1 MLFEDL
7 LKKLARSL
15 DEEGIEY
22 LVMGGQA
29 VLVHGEPRLTR
40 DVDITLGVTPDNLN
54 RILKIAENL
63 GLKVLVSDPEKFIN
77 ETWVLPAQDLESGIR
92 VDFIFSASEFEKQA
106 LQRAQSIDIEGTPV
120 RFASAEDLIIQKI
133 FSGRPRDIED
143 VRGILIKKIHQL
155 DINYIQGTLK
165 KFDEALST
173 GSFSQRF
180 EALLKEQRELTVD
193 TDQHG

>member
-22 LVMGGQA
+22 LVTGGQA

-40 DVDITLGVTPDNLN
+40 DIDITLGVIPDDLN
-54 RILKIAENL
+54 RVLKIAENL
-63 GLKVLVSDPEKFIN
+63 GLKALVRDPEKFTS
-77 ETWVLPAQDLESGIR
+77 ETWVLPVQDPESGIR
-92 VDFIFSASEFEKQA
+92 VDFIFSASEFKKRA
-106 LQRAQSIDIEGTPV
+106 LQRAEPIDIEGVPV
-120 RFASAEDLIIQKI
+120 RFASAEDLIVQKI

-155 DINYIQGTLK
+155 DFNYIRETLK
-165 KFDEALST
+165 KFDEALNT
-173 GSFSQRF
+173 NSFSQRF
-180 EALLKEQRELTVD
+180 EGLLERSAE
-193 TDQHG
+193 G

>member
-1 MLFEDL
+1 MLFENL

-15 DEEGIEY
+15 DEEGIGY

-40 DVDITLGVTPDNLN
+40 DIDITLGVIPDDLN
-54 RILKIAENL
+54 RVMKIAENL
-63 GLKVLVSDPEKFIN
+63 GLKVLVSDPERFTN
-77 ETWVLPAQDLESGIR
+77 ETWVLPAQDPESGIR
-92 VDFIFSASEFEKQA
+92 VDFIFSASEFEKNA
-106 LQRAQSIDIEGTPV
+106 LQRAEPIGIEGTLV

-155 DINYIQGTLK
+155 DIKYIQETLK
-165 KFDEALST
+165 KFDEALNT
-173 GSFSQRF
+173 NSFSQEF
-180 EALLKEQRELTVD
+180 EELLERSAE
-193 TDQHG
+193 G